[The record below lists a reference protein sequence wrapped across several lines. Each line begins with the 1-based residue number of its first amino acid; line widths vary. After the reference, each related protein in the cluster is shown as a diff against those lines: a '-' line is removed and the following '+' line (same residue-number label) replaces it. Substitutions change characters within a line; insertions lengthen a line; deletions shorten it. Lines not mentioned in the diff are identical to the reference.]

1 MPIESKDEPGL
12 RMVYDGLLAEGINLF
27 IYFGLLSVAITLW
40 RVTAKDV
47 TQKEQ
52 YLLLGAWGILPPV
65 WFLVEYFFVYLP
77 YGVKGS
83 FNYFQYGQGVAA
95 KVWGAVFA
103 LISVSIYNS
112 KGK

>member
-1 MPIESKDEPGL
+1 MPFESRDEPGFRL
-12 RMVYDGLLAEGINLF
+12 IYDGFLAKAVFLLIV
-27 IYFGLLSVAITLW
+27 FGLLSVVITLW
-40 RVTAKDV
+40 RVNAKNV

-65 WFLVEYFFVYLP
+65 WFLVEYFFIYLP
-77 YGVKGS
+77 YGIKGS
-83 FNYFQYGQGVAA
+83 FDYFQYGQSVAA

-103 LISVSIYNS
+103 LISVSIYSS